1 MINVGGMR
9 GVIKKMEAREYTI
22 RIQMIAD
29 EYGLEKQL
37 RRCVEELSEL
47 IKAICK
53 WDRKWGDSLLSDSH
67 ECEERTSIIE
77 EIADC
82 KIMLSQIEYLMS
94 AEYEVEQEV
103 ERKLDRQIRRIENGE
118 CDG

>member
-1 MINVGGMR
+1 MIR
-9 GVIKKMEAREYTI
+9 KMNAREYTI
-22 RIQMIAD
+22 RIQTIAD
-29 EYGLEKQL
+29 EYGLEKQS
-37 RRCVEELSEL
+37 RRCIEELSEL

-53 WDRKWGDSLLSDSH
+53 WDRKWGGSLLSDSH
-67 ECEERTSIIE
+67 ECEERTNIIE

-94 AEYEVEQEV
+94 AEYDVQEEM
-103 ERKLDRQIRRIENGE
+103 ERKLGGQIKRIEDGE

>member
-1 MINVGGMR
+1 M
-9 GVIKKMEAREYTI
+9 KEYTDKI
-22 RIQMIAD
+22 HRIAD

-37 RRCVEELSEL
+37 RQCVEELSEL

-67 ECEERTSIIE
+67 ECEERTNIIE

-94 AEYEVEQEV
+94 AEYDVEEEM
-103 ERKLDRQIRRIENGE
+103 ERKIDRQIRRIERE
-118 CDG
+118 R

>member
-1 MINVGGMR
+1 MVVNVGGTR
-9 GVIKKMEAREYTI
+9 GVIKKMNIGEYLVK
-22 RIQMIAD
+22 IQTIAD

-37 RRCVEELSEL
+37 RQCVEELSEL

-67 ECEERTSIIE
+67 ECEERTNIIE

-94 AEYEVEQEV
+94 AEYDVEEEM
-103 ERKLDRQIRRIENGE
+103 ERKIDRQIRRIADAAE
-118 CDG
+118 

>member
-1 MINVGGMR
+1 MIR
-9 GVIKKMEAREYTI
+9 KMNAREYTI
-22 RIQMIAD
+22 RIQIIAD
-29 EYGLEKQL
+29 EYGLEKQS
-37 RRCVEELSEL
+37 RQCIEELSEL

-53 WDRKWGDSLLSDSH
+53 RDRKWGYSLLSDSR
-67 ECEERTSIIE
+67 ECEERTNIIE

-94 AEYEVEQEV
+94 AEYEVQEEM
-103 ERKLDRQIRRIENGE
+103 ERKLDRQIRRIEDGE